1 MFSPHFTTDFQCSTD
16 FPRLRFSLDSEW
28 IQHRIDFMHPG
39 NYSLDSA
46 AKPFVRDRSAQRRCS
61 RTLKVLPQPR
71 SQRHAPNNRRHPGP
85 IIITLADRDSVMEGL
100 DDYCNQT
107 VSMGPSLSSAAAT
120 AAAAAAAASEA
131 APSTPGVRAEKSLM
145 FDRFPAVLGL
155 HLNR

>member
-1 MFSPHFTTDFQCSTD
+1 
-16 FPRLRFSLDSEW
+16 
-28 IQHRIDFMHPG
+28 
-39 NYSLDSA
+39 
-46 AKPFVRDRSAQRRCS
+46 
-61 RTLKVLPQPR
+61 
-71 SQRHAPNNRRHPGP
+71 
-85 IIITLADRDSVMEGL
+85 MEGL

-131 APSTPGVRAEKSLM
+131 APTTPGVRAEKSLM